1 MCRIPDETAT
11 KPDDWDED
19 APETIIDESATMPS
33 DWREDLQELIPD
45 PDAEKPQDWDD
56 EMDGTWEAALISESC
71 YSNPTLQISYL
82 GHLTKN
88 TLHPLIHLFPVLSSF
103 KLYKKISRV
112 PAFSFQH
119 RFHPLPFSFPCFCS

>member
-71 YSNPTLQISYL
+71 YSNPTLVFVLRGQQILATLRSE
-82 GHLTKN
+82 TKIYSHGYIN
-88 TLHPLIHLFPVLSSF
+88 MCILFP
-103 KLYKKISRV
+103 
-112 PAFSFQH
+112 
-119 RFHPLPFSFPCFCS
+119 